1 MSLTRSKALLELG
14 RRLVAQLGAGDDLL
28 ASWMAHYVAE
38 RIETA
43 EKASAEDRQPA
54 QDACAKAIL
63 DLWQYRNALPQH
75 LRPLGELEP
84 VMRAIASLDVDE
96 DDYRYYPHALREAAT
111 AQADEETKRWLD
123 LAFGL
128 DYSARVLI
136 SFALA
141 SAGQRGAADAAPWV
155 DFARRAG
162 AEADPETYVIKFVS
176 GPYES
181 AEANKNEEAAKLK
194 ERLSRLE
201 AFAEM
206 SAALARD
213 LRAQL
218 GPDGCDEEKLELT

>member
-14 RRLVAQLGAGDDLL
+14 QRLVAQLHAGDDLL
-28 ASWMAHYVAE
+28 ASWMAHYIAE
-38 RIETA
+38 RIEAA
-43 EKASAEDRQPA
+43 EKASAEDRGPA

-63 DLWQYRNALPQH
+63 DLWQYRNVLPGH

-84 VMRAIASLDVDE
+84 VVRAIATLGLNDS
-96 DDYRYYPHALREAAT
+96 DYRYYPHALREGAT

-136 SFALA
+136 GFALA
-141 SAGQRGAADAAPWV
+141 TAAQRAASDATPWV
-155 DFARRAG
+155 DLARRAG

-181 AEANKNEEAAKLK
+181 ADANENEEAARLK

-206 SAALARD
+206 SAALTRE

-218 GPDGCDEEKLELT
+218 GPAGHDEE